1 MYLLA
6 KFYDH
11 RSHRNEISILIPI
24 LISIPSKKLK
34 SPPPYSDIIFLKS
47 EIPIFNSKIPRT
59 AGRKSRRKRRG
70 RRTQAIEKH
79 YAFHTN
85 ANRIFNT
92 GVSLWILRNFSRRLL
107 WRKSVNGCLWIIL
120 PLNNIFIHLL
130 EDWKKG
136 VLIDVGNI
144 STFAGKHQYRSVL
157 FNEYTSRPAIEST
170 FIQK

>member
-1 MYLLA
+1 MNTFEKA
-6 KFYDH
+6 K
-11 RSHRNEISILIPI
+11 ITASIFWYYIFKIRINDFQFQNPAYGWEKI
-24 LISIPSKKLK
+24 EKKEK
-34 SPPPYSDIIFLKS
+34 
-47 EIPIFNSKIPRT
+47 
-59 AGRKSRRKRRG
+59 RKK
-70 RRTQAIEKH
+70 TQAIEKR

-85 ANRIFNT
+85 ANRVSNT

-107 WRKSVNGCLWIIL
+107 WRKSVSGCLWIIL

-130 EDWKKG
+130 EDCKKG

-144 STFAGKHQYRSVL
+144 STFAGKHQCRSVL

>member
-1 MYLLA
+1 MNTFEKA
-6 KFYDH
+6 K
-11 RSHRNEISILIPI
+11 ITASIFWYYIFKIRINDFQFQNPAYGWEKTE
-24 LISIPSKKLK
+24 KKEK
-34 SPPPYSDIIFLKS
+34 
-47 EIPIFNSKIPRT
+47 
-59 AGRKSRRKRRG
+59 RKK
-70 RRTQAIEKH
+70 TQAIEKR

-85 ANRIFNT
+85 ANRVSNT

-144 STFAGKHQYRSVL
+144 LTFAGKHQYRSVL

>member
-6 KFYDH
+6 KFHDH

-47 EIPIFNSKIPRT
+47 EISIFNSKIPRT

-70 RRTQAIEKH
+70 RRTQAIEKR

-85 ANRIFNT
+85 ANRVFNT
-92 GVSLWILRNFSRRLL
+92 GVSLWILRNFSRRFL

-120 PLNNIFIHLL
+120 SQGFIHLL
-130 EDWKKG
+130 EDWKIG

-157 FNEYTSRPAIEST
+157 FNEYTCRPAIEPT